1 MTTLT
6 LEAIQ
11 AKQDELAEL
20 IAKFKVQTS
29 APTGP
34 TTLVVP
40 EAYIELQPGE
50 RYAGAVIDGDG
61 LISHHLVLLPGQAD
75 SVNWQAA
82 KAWAAERGATLPN
95 RQEQA
100 LLYANLKGCFEANWY
115 WSCEVHED
123 DGAYAWDQDFDY
135 GYQDI
140 YRQSSDG
147 RARAVRRVTA

>member
-11 AKQDELAEL
+11 AKQNELAEL
-20 IAKFKVQTS
+20 IAKFKIQTS
-29 APTGP
+29 APTEP

-50 RYAGAVIDGDG
+50 RYAGSVLDGDG
-61 LISHHLVLLPGQAD
+61 CVSHHLVLLPGQAD
-75 SVNWQAA
+75 SVNWHAA

-115 WSCEVHED
+115 WSCEAYAD
-123 DGAYAWDQDFDY
+123 NGAYDWNQYFNGGGQDFD
-135 GYQDI
+135 
-140 YRQSSDG
+140 RQSYEG
-147 RARAVRRVTA
+147 RARAVRRVTP

>member
-50 RYAGAVIDGDG
+50 RAGYIAQVTGQPKAG
-61 LISHHLVLLPGQAD
+61 PG
-75 SVNWQAA
+75 
-82 KAWAAERGATLPN
+82 
-95 RQEQA
+95 
-100 LLYANLKGCFEANWY
+100 
-115 WSCEVHED
+115 
-123 DGAYAWDQDFDY
+123 
-135 GYQDI
+135 
-140 YRQSSDG
+140 
-147 RARAVRRVTA
+147 